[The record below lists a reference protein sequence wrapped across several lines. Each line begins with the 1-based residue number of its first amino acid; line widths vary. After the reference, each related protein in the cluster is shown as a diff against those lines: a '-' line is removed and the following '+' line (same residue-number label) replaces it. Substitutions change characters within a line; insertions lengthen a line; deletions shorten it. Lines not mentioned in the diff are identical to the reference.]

1 MFLNHILHLV
11 VAFVLTVLIGRFL
24 IPELKKLKARQIE
37 REEGPESHKKKTGT
51 PTMGGIMFLLAFAVL
66 TIPEAGKYRAAIPV
80 IISTLGFGAVGL
92 IDDYIKVVMKRNLG
106 LRAWQKL
113 ILQIVVSF
121 AVIWSVKQF
130 TEVNFDVLIPFSSL
144 FTANGAGLYVNPGV
158 FTVPFLIFVFL
169 GTTNGSNFTD
179 GLDGLL
185 SSVTIVIALFIAHIS
200 SALAINITSASFVM
214 AGALL
219 GFLVYNHHP
228 AKVFMGDTGSL
239 ALGGFTAA
247 CMLVM
252 KMPVHIVFVGIIY
265 LVEVISVII
274 QVLYF
279 KATHGKRFFKMAPIH
294 HHFELMGWSET
305 KVVNVFTV
313 VTIVGCFIAIILM

>member
-11 VAFVLTVLIGRFL
+11 VAFVLTVLIGKFL
-24 IPELKKLKARQIE
+24 IPELKKLKARQVE

-51 PTMGGIMFLLAFAVL
+51 PTMGGIMFLLTFAAL

-80 IISTLGFGAVGL
+80 IVATLGFGAVGL

-113 ILQIVVSF
+113 VLQIVVSA

-144 FTANGAGLYVNPGV
+144 FTANGSGLYVNLGV

-200 SALAINITSASFVM
+200 SALAVNITSASYVM

-219 GFLVYNHHP
+219 GFLFYNHHP

-252 KMPVHIVFVGIIY
+252 KMPIHIVFVGIIY

-305 KVVNVFTV
+305 KVVNIFTI
-313 VTIVGCFIAIILM
+313 VTVVGCFIAIILM